1 MGWIGSLFGKKET
14 LPPFQLSE
22 IGVDMHSHLIP
33 GIDDGSQSMDQ
44 TIGMLLKFVELG
56 YKKVIT
62 TPHIMT
68 DQYRNTPEIILS
80 GLASVKKEVERLEI
94 PITIEAAAEYYY
106 DEFLLEKVRNKELL
120 TFGDNY
126 ALFEFSFSSP
136 PAAYNELLF
145 EFSAQGYTPVLAHY
159 ERYAYFI
166 PKGMELVEKLKSQGV
181 KIQLNLGSLFGNYG
195 PQIKKQAELLIDN
208 RLVDFVGTDC
218 HRIDHLQIL
227 EANLS
232 NPFLHKVGGLSLLNR
247 GL

>member
-1 MGWIGSLFGKKET
+1 MGWLQSLFGKKEQ
-14 LPPFQLSE
+14 LPPFALSE

-62 TPHIMT
+62 TPHVMT

-80 GLASVKKEVERLEI
+80 GLSDVKKEVEKLQI

-120 TFGDNY
+120 TFGENY

-136 PAAYNELLF
+136 PAAYDELIF
-145 EFSAQGYTPVLAHY
+145 EFSAQGYTPILAHY

-166 PKGMELVEKLKSQGV
+166 PKGMELVQKFRDQGV

-195 PQIKKQAELLIDN
+195 PQIKKQAEQLIDN
-208 RLVDFVGTDC
+208 RLVDFVATDC
-218 HRIDHLQIL
+218 HRIDHLNLL
-227 EANLS
+227 ENNLT
-232 NPFLHKVGGLSLLNR
+232 NPYLHKLSGLSLLNR
-247 GL
+247 SL